1 MHLGLCK
8 YSSAFIGLNLKI
20 YEILQKEYGSN
31 EMFSSVHK
39 ILGQE
44 LCTFVWRRQGVTF
57 TDGIMTEWDKVT
69 EKIGSQS
76 LWIVLLFSVTQGQNQ
91 YEAVACTDQSGTT

>member
-39 ILGQE
+39 IFGQE
-44 LCTFVWRRQGVTF
+44 LWHLCGVDRVWHSRMV
-57 TDGIMTEWDKVT
+57 
-69 EKIGSQS
+69 
-76 LWIVLLFSVTQGQNQ
+76 
-91 YEAVACTDQSGTT
+91 